1 MAKVS
6 VTERINNRSDRITFP
21 KNQSILN
28 NRFFIFF
35 NDFICLCLFVC
46 SDAGSMNPEA
56 GRLVSTSDASLC
68 FMLYVS
74 LRYDA
79 FADVRK
85 LLDLKTERSRNKVD
99 AL

>member
-6 VTERINNRSDRITFP
+6 VTERMNNRSDRITFP
-21 KNQSILN
+21 KKQSILSD
-28 NRFFIFF
+28 FFFF